1 MNKKIT
7 ALKVQKRN
15 SNRVNVFLDGEF
27 AFGLARIVA
36 AWLTIGQ
43 ELTPEKIQDLKV
55 QDAKEVAY
63 LRAIKFISYRPRSRK
78 EVVDN
83 LKKHEVPEATIE
95 EVLSRLE
102 EIKLVDDV
110 RFAEMWVDN
119 RSDLRPRGRYA
130 LRAELRQKGLD
141 DDTIEEAIAD
151 LDEHPLALA
160 AAERKASRYASLE
173 EHAFRQKLYGFLSRR
188 GFSFDVIKPV
198 VQELW
203 NASQEEEHERNK

>member
-1 MNKKIT
+1 MENKIT

-27 AFGLARIVA
+27 AFGLARIVV
-36 AWLTIGQ
+36 AWLSIGQ
-43 ELTPEKIQDLKV
+43 VLTPEKIKDLKT

-63 LRAIKFISYRPRSRK
+63 QRALKFISYRPRSRK
-78 EVVDN
+78 EIVDN
-83 LKKHEVPEATIE
+83 LKKHDVPEISIE
-95 EVLSRLE
+95 EVVARLV

-130 LRAELRQKGLD
+130 LRSELRQKGLD
-141 DDTIEEAIAD
+141 DETIEAAIAD
-151 LDEHPLALA
+151 FDEETLAYN
-160 AAERKASRYASLE
+160 AAERKAARFANLE
-173 EHAFRQKLYGFLSRR
+173 EQAFRKKLYGFLSRR
-188 GFSFDVIKPV
+188 GFSFDVIKPI

-203 NASQEEEHERNK
+203 DEVQEEHERN